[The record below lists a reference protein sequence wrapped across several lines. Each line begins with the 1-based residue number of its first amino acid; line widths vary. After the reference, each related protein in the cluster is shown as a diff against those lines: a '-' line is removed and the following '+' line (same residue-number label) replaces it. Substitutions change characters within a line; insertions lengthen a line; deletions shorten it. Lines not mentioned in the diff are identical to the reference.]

1 VARYYLRRGAY
12 LAAANRAQQAVREY
26 RQSPAV
32 EEALSIMA
40 RSYDALGLVPLRDD
54 ALRVLRQSFPN
65 SGYLTGQM
73 AKAEGK
79 PWWQLW

>member
-1 VARYYLRRGAY
+1 
-12 LAAANRAQQAVREY
+12 
-26 RQSPAV
+26 
-32 EEALSIMA
+32 MA